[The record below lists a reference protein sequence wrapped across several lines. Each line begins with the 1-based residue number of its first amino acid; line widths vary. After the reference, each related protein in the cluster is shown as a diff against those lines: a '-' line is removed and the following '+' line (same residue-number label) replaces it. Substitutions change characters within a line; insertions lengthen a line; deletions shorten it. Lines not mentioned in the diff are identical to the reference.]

1 MSLAI
6 VYSRASMGVQAPL
19 VTIEVHLSN
28 GKPGFTLV
36 GLPEKTV
43 KEAQDRVRSALIN
56 AQFKYPAKRIT
67 VNLAPADLPKE
78 GGRFDLPIAIGILA
92 ASDQLDGSRLKQF
105 EFVGELALTGELR
118 GVHGVIP
125 AILAAQKAKRA
136 PIIAY
141 QNANEASLVSEQETY
156 FAKNLLE
163 VVQFLNNQE
172 KLPLASLLAQESA
185 VGFSAKNHL
194 DLTDIIGQQHAKR
207 ALTIAAAGQHNLL
220 FLGPPGTGK
229 TMLASRLTALLP
241 EMTDLEAIET
251 ASVTS
256 LVQNELNFQNWK
268 QRPFRAPHHSASL
281 PALVGGGTIPK
292 PGEIS
297 LAHNGVLFLDELP
310 EFERKVLDALR
321 QPLESGEIIISRANA
336 KIQFPARFQLVA
348 AMNPSPTGH
357 YTGTHNRTSPQQVM
371 RYLNRLSGPFL
382 DRFDLSI
389 EVPLLPKGSLQNTG
403 DRGETSQQ
411 VREKVLKVRETQLAR
426 AGKINAYLS
435 SKEIERDCKLQDKD
449 AQFLENALNKL
460 GLSVR
465 AYHRILKVSRTIADL
480 NGEKEIQQ
488 PHLAEALGYRAMDRL
503 LQKLSAS
510 ILNNKNV
517 HHVGVLLRLVHLL
530 IHLGRAKLTV
540 SLPRLLR

>member
-43 KEAQDRVRSALIN
+43 KEAQDRVRSALLN
-56 AQFKYPAKRIT
+56 AQFKYPPKRIT

-78 GGRFDLPIAIGILA
+78 GGRFDLPIALGILA
-92 ASDQLDGSRLKQF
+92 ASGQINADKLRNI
-105 EFVGELALTGELR
+105 EFLGELALTGNLR
-118 GVHGVIP
+118 AVQGVIP
-125 AILAAQKAKRA
+125 AILAAKQTRRQMLVSAH
-136 PIIAY
+136 
-141 QNANEASLVSEQETY
+141 NANEAALIADQDTY
-156 FAKNLLE
+156 CATSLLE
-163 VVQFLNNQE
+163 VVQFMNNQAN
-172 KLPLASLLAQESA
+172 LPIATERNGQSA
-185 VGFSAKNHL
+185 VDFSPVLQK

-241 EMTDLEAIET
+241 EMTDQEAIET

-256 LVQNELNFQNWK
+256 LVHNELNYTNWK

-281 PALVGGGTIPK
+281 AALVGGGSIPR

-321 QPLESGEIIISRANA
+321 QPLESGEIVISRAHA
-336 KIQFPARFQLVA
+336 KIEFPAKFQLVA

-357 YTGTHNRTSPQQVM
+357 YQGTHNRTSPQQVM

-389 EVPLLPKGSLQNTG
+389 EVPLLPQGALQNSG
-403 DRGETSQQ
+403 DRGETSAQ
-411 VREKVLKVRETQLAR
+411 VRERILRVRETQLAR
-426 AGKINAYLS
+426 RGKINAHLTG
-435 SKEIERDCKLQDKD
+435 KEIEQDCKLND
-449 AQFLENALNKL
+449 ADALFLENALNKL

-480 NGEKEIQQ
+480 SDELHISR

-503 LQKLSAS
+503 LLKLG
-510 ILNNKNV
+510 N
-517 HHVGVLLRLVHLL
+517 G
-530 IHLGRAKLTV
+530 G
-540 SLPRLLR
+540 